1 MSLWVCDPDR
11 GGCTTRYSVGAP
23 RCPHCGKTAAYEL
36 GDEQRRNVRDVRDT
50 DAEQEADQPAEP
62 PAGDTATA
70 AAEETAGA
78 PAARPARAS
87 RTRRARG

>member
-23 RCPHCGKTAAYEL
+23 RCPHCGQTAAYEL
-36 GDEQRRNVRDVRDT
+36 GDEQHRNVRDT
-50 DAEQEADQPAEP
+50 DAEQEADQLAEP
-62 PAGDTATA
+62 PAGDGETA
-70 AAEETAGA
+70 AAEETAGV

-87 RTRRARG
+87 RTHRARG